1 VSGRQVRRFQ
11 PERRSVGF
19 TPACTR
25 CETPFPAWGTCYV
38 PVVGGGDELCWTC
51 WNQWKIDQCA
61 KREAA

>member
-1 VSGRQVRRFQ
+1 MTRRPLRRFQ
-11 PERRSVGF
+11 SERVSVGF

-25 CETPFPAWGTCYV
+25 CETPFPAWGTAYV
-38 PVVGGGDELCWTC
+38 PVAGGPDELCGLC